1 MNGLQ
6 SIPRTYQGEQLSYI
20 SPQEAQLL
28 RQQGGG
34 VAPDGGQLLGPGGI
48 PSFGPSD
55 IAQRAAADMAFFQQ
69 MLPEYTSVQHLN
81 QSKGG
86 SYAQAGQPGFQ
97 GAIMAERSRMDKQ
110 AQTPE
115 PEPEPEFDVE
125 AYSAERKALLDET
138 YDRSK
143 QRLAAMYAN
152 LGFTPPAMYGEDTDG
167 NPLFTGSTNI
177 SDQQGWAGYQGNQ
190 SPTGQ
195 IVNQALGAFPAQQLA
210 PQQNLQARVNQ
221 QAQEIR
227 AQQPQAEPVQ
237 AAQGGLINRYDL
249 GGIVNSM
256 MLQAS
261 RSRDNIPSNA
271 IS

>member
-6 SIPRTYQGEQLSYI
+6 SIPRTHQGEQLSYI

-48 PSFGPSD
+48 PSF
-55 IAQRAAADMAFFQQ
+55 
-69 MLPEYTSVQHLN
+69 
-81 QSKGG
+81 
-86 SYAQAGQPGFQ
+86 Q
-97 GAIMAERSRMDKQ
+97 GANFAWKAYQDRLAEPVVVEPE
-110 AQTPE
+110 PE

-125 AYSAERKALLDET
+125 AYLAERKANLDAT

-143 QRLAAMYAN
+143 QRLDAMYAN
-152 LGFTPPAMYGEDTDG
+152 LGFTPPAMYGENTDG

-195 IVNQALGAFPAQQLA
+195 IVNQALGAVPAQQLA

>member
-6 SIPRTYQGEQLSYI
+6 SIPRTHQGEQLSYI

-48 PSFGPSD
+48 PSFQGGGAPSW
-55 IAQRAAADMAFFQQ
+55 ATSGGQVKPPWYKEPPAPAPAAA
-69 MLPEYTSVQHLN
+69 
-81 QSKGG
+81 
-86 SYAQAGQPGFQ
+86 
-97 GAIMAERSRMDKQ
+97 
-110 AQTPE
+110 PE

-125 AYSAERKALLDET
+125 AYLAERKANLDAT

-152 LGFTPPAMYGEDTDG
+152 LGFTPPAMYGENTDG

-195 IVNQALGAFPAQQLA
+195 IVNQALGAVPAQQLA

-249 GGIVNSM
+249 GGIVNNM

>member
-6 SIPRTYQGEQLSYI
+6 SIPRTHQGEQLSYI

-34 VAPDGGQLLGPGGI
+34 VAPDGGQLQGPGGI
-48 PSFGPSD
+48 PSFNAGAEHAWKAYQNRLAEPVVVE
-55 IAQRAAADMAFFQQ
+55 
-69 MLPEYTSVQHLN
+69 PE
-81 QSKGG
+81 
-86 SYAQAGQPGFQ
+86 
-97 GAIMAERSRMDKQ
+97 
-110 AQTPE
+110 PE

-125 AYSAERKALLDET
+125 AYLAERKANLDAT

-152 LGFTPPAMYGEDTDG
+152 LGFTPPAMYGENTDG

-195 IVNQALGAFPAQQLA
+195 IVNQALGAVPAQQLA

>member
-6 SIPRTYQGEQLSYI
+6 SIPRTHQGEQLSYI

-48 PSFGPSD
+48 PSFEGGGGAPF
-55 IAQRAAADMAFFQQ
+55 AEAAYKKRM
-69 MLPEYTSVQHLN
+69 
-81 QSKGG
+81 
-86 SYAQAGQPGFQ
+86 AQAAPPPPP
-97 GAIMAERSRMDKQ
+97 E
-110 AQTPE
+110 PE

-125 AYSAERKALLDET
+125 AYLAERKANLDAT

-152 LGFTPPAMYGEDTDG
+152 LGFTPPAMYGENTDG

-177 SDQQGWAGYQGNQ
+177 SDQAGWAGYQGNQ

-195 IVNQALGAFPAQQLA
+195 IVNQALGAVPAQQLA

-249 GGIVNSM
+249 GGIVNNM